1 MDYSPAHE
9 ITCDRR
15 SGFDRRSGR
24 VPFASR
30 YLLIGR
36 RTRQRREEDRQ
47 SYRIPDRFSP
57 KTYVAIYL
65 IIILSVLDA
74 FFTVDLVSRGATEL
88 NPVMAYYLS
97 HGPIAFFWT
106 KYLLTT
112 AAVMII
118 LLNQQG
124 FLQKKIGVNVL
135 FVLLIIPFALVVQWE
150 LYLIFFADN

>member
-1 MDYSPAHE
+1 MDSSPAHE
-9 ITCDRR
+9 ATYDRR
-15 SGFDRRSGR
+15 SGLDRRSDR

-36 RTRQRREEDRQ
+36 RKRQRRKEDRQ

-57 KTYVAIYL
+57 KTYVAIYF
-65 IIILSVLDA
+65 IMILSVLDA

-97 HGPIAFFWT
+97 HGPIVFFWT

-118 LLNQQG
+118 LLNQQA

-135 FVLLIIPFALVVQWE
+135 LVLLIIPFALVVHWE
-150 LYLIFFADN
+150 LYLIFFAGN

>member
-1 MDYSPAHE
+1 MDYSPAQE
-9 ITCDRR
+9 ITY
-15 SGFDRRSGR
+15 DRRSGR
-24 VPFASR
+24 DRRSDHVPFASR

-36 RTRQRREEDRQ
+36 RKGQRRKEDRLT
-47 SYRIPDRFSP
+47 YRVPDRFSP
-57 KTYVAIYL
+57 KTYAAIYL

-97 HGPIAFFWT
+97 HGPIVFFWT

-118 LLNQQG
+118 LLNQQS